1 MLFTEAKFRKAVPV
15 WAKEKAGEINC
26 SLLFETTVT
35 KGEGT
40 QLFIAGAND
49 YQIFVNG
56 AFFFYGPARAGR
68 GHYRVDELSLDAYL
82 TEEENR
88 IEILASAYGIDTF
101 CFFNEAGFVCAE
113 VVRGDEVLCATG
125 DGVSF
130 SVHEYAQKIRKT
142 QRYSFQRTF
151 AEVYDMKAARAGA
164 ALTLAACP
172 EKKFIAR
179 EVPYPAFERERAS
192 AIGCGTV
199 APCLRD
205 ELFADRAIMDVGKGV
220 VGGFPLSELSVCSV
234 HEAQLL
240 SFSPMAA
247 CADPLPKTLSP
258 DTYTRFAMAGERT
271 GFFSLDVACEQDTTL
286 LLTFDEILDE
296 EGKLSFTR
304 MECSNVLLY
313 RLKGGMRYH
322 LVSAQP
328 YSFQYLDVTSVGGT
342 LSLLSVEVIRL
353 DFDARLIGKRLSA
366 KADADIAKI
375 YAAAIETFRQNVVDI
390 YMDGPSR
397 ERAGWLCDSF
407 FTSRVERLLTK
418 KSVVERAFLADFAME
433 DTYRYGLPD
442 GMLPMCYPSEHA
454 DGVFIPNWAMW
465 YVLELEE
472 YLARTGDR
480 AFVDALRDK
489 VYRLL
494 AYFKK
499 FENADGLL
507 ERLDSWVF
515 VEWSRCNQL
524 VQDINYP
531 SNMLYYALLT
541 AVGRLY
547 DDTALFEKALH
558 LKNVI
563 RSESRLGTFFCDN
576 AVFRDGKK
584 ELSGECTETCQYYAF
599 FTGVADVETDKA
611 LWETMVTSFGAK
623 RKKTGEYPE
632 IHFSNAFIG
641 NYLRCELL
649 LRNGLKEQLDADIR
663 GYFLGMANRTGTL
676 WEHDSGWASC
686 NHGFA
691 SHVLVWLDALGY
703 LAD

>member
-26 SLLFETTVT
+26 SLIFETTVPR
-35 KGEGT
+35 GEGT
-40 QLFIAGAND
+40 LLRIAGAND
-49 YQIFVNG
+49 YQVFVNG
-56 AFFFYGPARAGR
+56 EFFFYGPARAGR
-68 GHYRVDELSLDAYL
+68 GHYRVDELPLDAYL
-82 TEEENR
+82 SKEKNR

-101 CFFNEAGFVCAE
+101 CFFNEAGFLCAE

-125 DGVSF
+125 EGGDF
-130 SVHEYAQKIRKT
+130 SVYEYAQKIRKT

-151 AEVYDMKAARAGA
+151 AEAYDMSEARAGA
-164 ALTLAACP
+164 SLTLAACP
-172 EKKFIAR
+172 EKRFIVR
-179 EVPYPAFERERAS
+179 EVPYPAFEREGA
-192 AIGCGTV
+192 ALLGKGTL
-199 APCLRD
+199 APT
-205 ELFADRAIMDVGKGV
+205 EPEAYFADRAIMDVGKGV
-220 VGGFPLSELSVCSV
+220 VGGFPLSELSVCTV
-234 HEAQLL
+234 HEAQRLA
-240 SFSPMAA
+240 FSPVEKVEGA
-247 CADPLPKTLSP
+247 LPMPITP
-258 DTYTRFAMAGERT
+258 DSYLRFSMVGERT
-271 GFFSLDVACEQDTTL
+271 GFFSLDVTCESDTTL
-286 LLTFDEILDE
+286 FVTFDEVTDA
-296 EGKLSFTR
+296 EGRLSFTR
-304 MECSNVLLY
+304 MDCSNVLLY
-313 RLKGGMRYH
+313 RLKGGERYR
-322 LVSAQP
+322 LVCAQP
-328 YSFQYLDVTSVGGT
+328 YSFRHFDVSSVGGAVT
-342 LSLLSVEVIRL
+342 LHSAGVIRL
-353 DFDARLIGKRLSA
+353 DFDARLIRKRLA
-366 KADADIAKI
+366 VGADREIAKI

-390 YMDGPSR
+390 YMDCPSR

-407 FTSRVERLLTK
+407 FTSRVERLLTG

-433 DTYRYGLPD
+433 DSYRYGLPD
-442 GMLPMCYPSEHA
+442 GMLPMCYPAEHA

-494 AYFKK
+494 AYFKR

-507 ERLDSWVF
+507 ERLESWIF

-531 SNMLYYALLT
+531 SNMLYYALLN

-547 DDTALFEKALH
+547 GDTALTEKAAH
-558 LKNVI
+558 LKEVI
-563 RSESRLGTFFCDN
+563 RKASRLGTFFCDN
-576 AVFRDGKK
+576 AVTRDGTAT
-584 ELSGECTETCQYYAF
+584 LSGECTETCQYYAF
-599 FTGVADVETDKA
+599 FTGVADPETDKV
-611 LWETMVTSFGAK
+611 LWETMVCAFGAK
-623 RKKTGEYPE
+623 RKETGAYPE

-649 LRNGLKEQLDADIR
+649 LKNGLTEQLDADIR

-676 WEHDSGWASC
+676 WEHDSTYASC

>member
-1 MLFTEAKFRKAVPV
+1 MLFTEAKFCKAVPV
-15 WAKEKAGEINC
+15 WAKEKVGEINC

-35 KGEGT
+35 KGDGT
-40 QLFIAGAND
+40 LLRIAGAND

-68 GHYRVDELSLDAYL
+68 GHYRVDELTLDAHL

-101 CFFNEAGFVCAE
+101 CFFNEAGFLCAE
-113 VVRGDEVLCATG
+113 VVRGDAVLCATG
-125 DGVSF
+125 DSVGF
-130 SVHEYAQKIRKT
+130 SAREYAQKIRKT

-151 AEVYDMKAARAGA
+151 AEAYDMTRARAGA
-164 ALTLAACP
+164 KVTLIPSP

-179 EVPYPAFERERAS
+179 EVPLPAFERES
-192 AIGCGTV
+192 ATLLGGGTV
-199 APCLRD
+199 SPTEPEAYY
-205 ELFADRAIMDVGKGV
+205 ADRAIVDVGGGV
-220 VGGFPLSELSVCSV
+220 VGGFPLSELSVCTV
-234 HEAQLL
+234 HEAQRLA
-240 SFSPMAA
+240 FSPMTAKVGA
-247 CADPLPKTLSP
+247 FPLTVAP
-258 DTYTRFAMAGERT
+258 DSYLRFSMTGERT
-271 GFFSLDVACEQDTTL
+271 GFFALDVTCKSNATL
-286 LLTFDEILDE
+286 FLTFDEVLDE
-296 EGKLSFTR
+296 EGRLSFTR
-304 MECSNVLLY
+304 MDCSNVLLY
-313 RLKGGMRYH
+313 RLKGGERYR

-328 YSFQYLDVTSVGGT
+328 YSFKYFDATAVGGEIT
-342 LSLLSVEVIRL
+342 LHSAEVIRL
-353 DFDARLIGKRLSA
+353 DFDARLIRKRLA
-366 KADADIAKI
+366 AGTDGEIAKI
-375 YAAAIETFRQNVVDI
+375 YGAAVETFRQNVVDV
-390 YMDGPSR
+390 YMDCPSR

-407 FTSRVERLLTK
+407 FTSRVERLLTG

-433 DTYRYGLPD
+433 DRYRYGLPD
-442 GMLPMCYPSEHA
+442 GMLPMCYPAEHA

-480 AFVDALRDK
+480 AFVDALREK

-507 ERLDSWVF
+507 ERLESWVF

-531 SNMLYYALLT
+531 SNMLYYALLNT
-541 AVGRLY
+541 VGRLY
-547 DDTALFEKALH
+547 GDAALIEQAAH
-558 LKNVI
+558 LKAVI
-563 RSESRLGTFFCDN
+563 REQSRLGTFFCDN
-576 AVFRDGKK
+576 AVYRDGAAV
-584 ELSGECTETCQYYAF
+584 LSDECTETCQYYAF

-611 LWETMVTSFGAK
+611 LWETMVSAFGAK
-623 RKKTGEYPE
+623 RKQTGAYPE

-649 LRNGLKEQLDADIR
+649 LKNGLTEKLDADIR

-676 WEHDSGWASC
+676 WEHDSTYASC

>member
-26 SLLFETTVT
+26 SLLFETTVAC
-35 KGEGT
+35 GEGT
-40 QLFIAGAND
+40 LLRIAGAND
-49 YQIFVNG
+49 YQVFVNG
-56 AFFFYGPARAGR
+56 EFFFYGPARAGR

-82 TEEENR
+82 SEEENR

-101 CFFNEAGFVCAE
+101 CFFNEAGFLCAE

-125 DGVSF
+125 DGVGF
-130 SVHEYAQKIRKT
+130 SVYEYAQKIRKT

-151 AEVYDMKAARAGA
+151 AEAYDMSAARTGDS
-164 ALTLAACP
+164 LTLTACP
-172 EKKFIAR
+172 EKKFITR
-179 EVPYPAFERERAS
+179 EVPYPAFEREGATLLGS
-192 AIGCGTV
+192 GALTPTEPE
-199 APCLRD
+199 AY
-205 ELFADRAIMDVGKGV
+205 FADRAIVDVGKGV
-220 VGGFPLSELSVCSV
+220 VGGFKLSELSVCTV
-234 HEAQLL
+234 HEAQRL
-240 SFSPMAA
+240 SFSPAERREGT
-247 CADPLPKTLSP
+247 LPMPIAP
-258 DTYTRFAMAGERT
+258 DSYLRFSMAGERT
-271 GFFSLDVACEQDTTL
+271 GFFALDVTAESDATL
-286 LLTFDEILDE
+286 LITFDEVLDA
-296 EGKLSFTR
+296 EGRLSFTR
-304 MECSNVLLY
+304 MDCSNVLFY
-313 RLKGGMRYH
+313 RLKGGERYR

-328 YSFQYLDVTSVGGT
+328 YSFKYFDVSSVGGAVT
-342 LSLLSVEVIRL
+342 LHSAGVIRL
-353 DFDARLIGKRLSA
+353 DFDARLICKRLA
-366 KADADIAKI
+366 AGRDEEIAKI
-375 YAAAIETFRQNVVDI
+375 YTAAIETFRQNVVDI
-390 YMDGPSR
+390 YMDCPSR

-407 FTSRVERLLTK
+407 FTSRVERLLTG

-433 DTYRYGLPD
+433 DSYRYGLPD
-442 GMLPMCYPSEHA
+442 GMLPMCYPAEHA

-480 AFVDALRDK
+480 AFVDALREK

-507 ERLDSWVF
+507 ERLESWIF

-531 SNMLYYALLT
+531 SNMLYYALLS

-547 DDTALFEKALH
+547 GDTALTERAAR
-558 LKNVI
+558 LKEVI
-563 RSESRLGTFFCDN
+563 RTASRLGTFFCDN
-576 AVFRDGKK
+576 AVTRDGKAT
-584 ELSGECTETCQYYAF
+584 LSGECTETCQYYAF
-599 FTGVADVETDKA
+599 FTGVADPVTDKE
-611 LWETMVTSFGAK
+611 LWETMVTAFGAK
-623 RKKTGEYPE
+623 RKETGAYPE

-649 LRNGLKEQLDADIR
+649 LKNGLTEQLDADIR

-676 WEHDSGWASC
+676 WEHDSTYASC